1 VCNICVHCDF
11 TRKKFFGHQKCR
23 VVIGWVGAGFAAWT
37 KVRSGDNDPVTKIC
51 GSVPRVKIV
60 KKIQRAPGFYF
71 GFTKVSAI
79 TNYQL

>member
-1 VCNICVHCDF
+1 
-11 TRKKFFGHQKCR
+11 
-23 VVIGWVGAGFAAWT
+23 VGAGFAAWT

-71 GFTKVSAI
+71 GFTQISAI
-79 TNYQL
+79 TNYQLSIFKISKFQNFTIKS